1 MPIRI
6 LLFELHEDLLCELR
20 DALISARLVPAIEE
34 GVAADD
40 VEWSQYDLV
49 FCPANRGTLQ
59 TVLSTAGGKMK
70 RLCVIAVS
78 RLPEVQE
85 WLDALELG
93 AIDYCATPFE
103 QSQVRWLIQTHFPS
117 GKLIAA

>member
-1 MPIRI
+1 VPIRI
-6 LLFELHEDLLCELR
+6 LLYELHEDLLCELR
-20 DALISARLVPAIEE
+20 DALISARMVPAIEE
-34 GVAADD
+34 GVALEAVD
-40 VEWSQYDLV
+40 WSQFDLV
-49 FCPANRGTLQ
+49 FCPAAGDTLQ
-59 TVLSTAGGKMK
+59 QVLTAAAGQMS
-70 RLCVIAVS
+70 RVCVIAVS

-93 AIDYCATPFE
+93 AIDYFAPPFE